1 MSAPVLRLRLSIQ
14 GRVQGV
20 WYRESM
26 RQEAVRLG
34 VAGWVRNC
42 SDGSVEA
49 IVEGEPA
56 AVRALQTWCHTG
68 PPAARVV
75 AVQANEEPPAGEAG
89 FRVRH

>member
-1 MSAPVLRLRLSIQ
+1 MSAAILRLRLSIQ

-26 RQEAVRLG
+26 RREAVRLG
-34 VAGWVRNC
+34 VSGWVRNC

-49 IVEGEPA
+49 IVEGEAP
-56 AVRALQTWCHTG
+56 AVRELEAWCHAG

-75 AVQANEEPPAGEAG
+75 AVRSHEEPPAGEAG
-89 FRVRH
+89 FRVTH